1 MINSS
6 LCKGSFPSHILFES
20 YQYLAKLFL
29 SNGGLL
35 DQMKKHCGEI
45 VATRSRGNPTLPSRC
60 SSGPKKQS
68 EKGRACSEGTA
79 LKGNVYFIKSFL
91 LLGYP

>member
-1 MINSS
+1 MISKLTKQESFIQFFSECTPMINSS

-35 DQMKKHCGEI
+35 DQMKKHC
-45 VATRSRGNPTLPSRC
+45 
-60 SSGPKKQS
+60 
-68 EKGRACSEGTA
+68 
-79 LKGNVYFIKSFL
+79 
-91 LLGYP
+91 